1 MTDFEVN
8 KLGLGW
14 GQPWNFQLARQAL
27 KMVRKK
33 ILRLKD
39 KNRNNKSKA
48 SLNQVTKAK

>member
-14 GQPWNFQLARQAL
+14 GQTWSIQFALKAL
-27 KMVRKK
+27 KMVRKR

-39 KNRNNKSKA
+39 KNRNNKSEA
-48 SLNQVTKAK
+48 SLNQITKAK